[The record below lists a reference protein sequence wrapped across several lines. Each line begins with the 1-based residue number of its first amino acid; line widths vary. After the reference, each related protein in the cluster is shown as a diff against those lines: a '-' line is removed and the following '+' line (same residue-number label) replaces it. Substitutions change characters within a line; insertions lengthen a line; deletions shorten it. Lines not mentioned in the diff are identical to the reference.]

1 MSIGRILLK
10 ILFDQAYVLRNFFL
24 DKASSNFV
32 VRLQPI
38 HAFYHSLSIPWGG
51 RVDTVPLNDTLS
63 PISAIEWTN
72 VLCELLYPKFY
83 RALYMYHLTLRTIG
97 LVKPL

>member
-51 RVDTVPLNDTLS
+51 RVDTVPLNETLS
-63 PISAIEWTN
+63 PIS
-72 VLCELLYPKFY
+72 ELLYPKFY
-83 RALYMYHLTLRTIG
+83 WTLYMYHLTLRTIG
-97 LVKPL
+97 LVLTLVKPL